1 MEGIEMQKRNTT
13 KSRTIETYADA
24 GIHLVTKGEYYFTK
38 SELVAEITSQCV
50 SQKAP
55 VAMRTMFEAE
65 AANLLDTYF
74 KEIADAISEGVG
86 LPYHFTSREFHRA
99 EVFPLSEDEAREFVV
114 CFGNGRRGK
123 AHGLRFVTPEDEP
136 DPMMLVATQKA
147 MDVVKKA
154 LDTQVERLRK
164 ISDNPSLPLGARL
177 KLRAQLPNLT
187 EAARVANLP
196 VAEIHAVEEE
206 TANV

>member
-1 MEGIEMQKRNTT
+1 MKVTRNTT

-24 GIHLVTKGEYYFTK
+24 GIHLVTQGRYYFTK
-38 SELVAEITSQCV
+38 GELVSEITSQCV

-74 KEIADAISEGVG
+74 KEIAESISEGVG
-86 LPYHFTSREFHRA
+86 LPYHLTSREFHRKEA
-99 EVFPLSEDEAREFVV
+99 MPLSEADAKSFVV

-123 AHGLRFVTPEDEP
+123 AHGLRFVTPEDDP

-147 MDVVKKA
+147 MDVVKRA

-164 ISDNPSLPLGARL
+164 ISENPSLPLESRL

-187 EAARVANLP
+187 RAAEIANLP
-196 VAEIHAVEEE
+196 VAEIRPLETE
-206 TANV
+206 TAKA

>member
-1 MEGIEMQKRNTT
+1 MQKRNTT

-24 GIHLVTKGEYYFTK
+24 GASLVEKGKFYFTK
-38 SELVAEITSQCV
+38 SQLVAEITRLCV
-50 SQKAP
+50 SDKAP
-55 VAMRTMFEAE
+55 VSMRTMFEAE

-74 KEIADAISEGVG
+74 KEIAEAISESVG
-86 LPYHFTSREFHRA
+86 LPFHFTSMEFHREEAMPMSEA
-99 EVFPLSEDEAREFVV
+99 EAKSFVV

-123 AHGLRFVTPEDEP
+123 AHGLRFVRPDDDP

-164 ISDNPSLPLGARL
+164 LSQNPSLPFDSRL
-177 KLRAQLPNLT
+177 RLREQLPPLL
-187 EAARVANLP
+187 EAAN
-196 VAEIHAVEEE
+196 AVREE
-206 TANV
+206 AVNV

>member
-1 MEGIEMQKRNTT
+1 MKVTRNTT

-24 GIHLVTKGEYYFTK
+24 GIHLVTGRRKYHFTK

-74 KEIADAISEGVG
+74 KEIAEAISEGVG
-86 LPYHFTSREFHRA
+86 LPYHFTSTEFHREEAMPMSEA
-99 EVFPLSEDEAREFVV
+99 EAKSFVV

-123 AHGLRFVTPEDEP
+123 AAGLRFVRPEDDP

-164 ISDNPSLPLGARL
+164 LSQNPSLPLDSRL
-177 KLRAQLPNLT
+177 KLREQLPPLL
-187 EAARVANLP
+187 EAAKV
-196 VAEIHAVEEE
+196 VKEEAVN
-206 TANV
+206 A

>member
-1 MEGIEMQKRNTT
+1 MQKRNTT

-24 GIHLVTKGEYYFTK
+24 GARLVTKGEYFFTK
-38 SELVAEITSQCV
+38 SQLVSEITAICV

-55 VAMRTMFEAE
+55 VSMRTMFEAE

-74 KEIADAISEGVG
+74 KEIAEAISESVG
-86 LPYHFTSREFHRA
+86 LPYHFTSMEFHRKEEQPMSEA
-99 EVFPLSEDEAREFVV
+99 EAKNFVV

-123 AHGLRFVTPEDEP
+123 AAGLRFVRPEDDP

-147 MDVVKKA
+147 MDVVKQA

-164 ISDNPSLPLGARL
+164 LSQNPSLPLDSRI
-177 KLRAQLPNLT
+177 KLREQLPPLL
-187 EAARVANLP
+187 EAAK
-196 VAEIHAVEEE
+196 AVKEE
-206 TANV
+206 AVNA

>member
-1 MEGIEMQKRNTT
+1 MQQKRNTT

-24 GIHLVTKGEYYFTK
+24 GVHLVASGNYHFTKG
-38 SELVAEITSQCV
+38 ELVAEITSQCV

-55 VAMRTMFEAE
+55 VSMRTMFEAE

-74 KEIADAISEGVG
+74 KDIAEAISEGVG
-86 LPYHFTSREFHRA
+86 LPYHFTSREFHRK
-99 EVFPLSEDEAREFVV
+99 ESIPLSEDEAKNFVV

-123 AHGLRFVTPEDEP
+123 AHGLRFVTPEDDP
-136 DPMMLVATQKA
+136 DPMMLVATRTA

-154 LDTQVERLRK
+154 LDTQVERLREL
-164 ISDNPSLPLGARL
+164 SENPSLPLDSRL
-177 KLRAQLPNLT
+177 KLRANLPNLT
-187 EAARVANLP
+187 RAAEIANLP
-196 VAEIHAVEEE
+196 VAEIHPLGEE

>member
-1 MEGIEMQKRNTT
+1 MQKRNTT

-24 GIHLVTKGEYYFTK
+24 GIHLVTSGNYYFTK
-38 SELVAEITSQCV
+38 SQLVAEITSQCV

-74 KEIADAISEGVG
+74 KDIADAISEGVG
-86 LPYHFTSREFHRA
+86 LPYHFTSREFHRV
-99 EVFPLSEDEAREFVV
+99 ESFPNSEEKCKQFVV

-123 AHGLRFVTPEDEP
+123 AAGLRFVTPEDDP
-136 DPMMLVATQKA
+136 DPMMLVATRTA

-154 LDTQVERLRK
+154 LDTQVERLREL
-164 ISDNPSLPLGARL
+164 SENPSLPLDSRL
-177 KLRAQLPNLT
+177 KLRANLPNLT
-187 EAARVANLP
+187 RAAEIANLP
-196 VAEIHAVEEE
+196 VAEIHALEEE